1 MPTDYAKSE
10 LDLVVLVYPGVTL
23 MDAAG
28 PLQVFATA
36 SGIGERSCRI
46 SVVSKEGGSV
56 PTDSGVSLDTVA
68 LRSVEAE
75 SIDTLIVAGGD
86 GVFDVMGDREL
97 LHWLRGRAAETR
109 RTGSTCMGAFLL
121 AAAGLLDGRRAT
133 THWRW
138 ASTLQSRFP
147 ALQVESDAIYIRD
160 NHFWTSAGVSAGIDL
175 ALAMVQADAGHATA
189 LEVAR
194 RLVLPLK
201 RAGGQSQYSSAL
213 ELQTA
218 DANGAFDRLHAW
230 MRANLAS
237 DLKVERLAEVYGRST
252 RTFVRHYRMA
262 TGTTPAKSVER
273 MRVEVARGLLEEDG
287 ASIAR
292 VATRCGFD
300 NVETMRRS
308 FVRCLGVS
316 PAAYRAR
323 FGAGSD
329 AGGAS
334 HVPGASA
341 ERTSESSHSR
351 NVRIRGWSAV
361 ASGQTSQ

>member
-1 MPTDYAKSE
+1 MATYYDTHTPH
-10 LDLVVLVYPGVTL
+10 LVVLVYPGVTL

-36 SGIGERSCRI
+36 SGIGERRYRI
-46 SVVSKEGGSV
+46 TVVSKEGGSIA
-56 PTDSGVSLDTVA
+56 TDSGVSLDTVA
-68 LRSVEAE
+68 LGSLDAE
-75 SIDTLIVAGGD
+75 SIDTLLVAGGD
-86 GVFDVMGDREL
+86 GVFEVMHDPEL
-97 LHWLRGRAAETR
+97 PGWLRWRSAETR
-109 RTGSTCMGAFLL
+109 RIGSTCMGAFLL

-147 ALQVESDAIYIRD
+147 ALRVESDAIYIQDGRI
-160 NHFWTSAGVSAGIDL
+160 WTSAGVSAGIDL
-175 ALAMVQADAGHATA
+175 ALAMVQDDAGHATA

-201 RAGGQSQYSSAL
+201 RAGGQSQFSSAL

-287 ASIAR
+287 ARIAR
-292 VATRCGFD
+292 VASRCGFD
-300 NVETMRRS
+300 NIETMRRS
-308 FVRCLGVS
+308 FVRCLGVP

-323 FGAGSD
+323 FGARSD
-329 AGGAS
+329 GNGGC
-334 HVPGASA
+334 HVQGESA
-341 ERTSESSHSR
+341 ERTSDSSHSR
-351 NVRIRGWSAV
+351 NVRVRGRSAV